1 MRHNRGA
8 KNKPEG
14 VCCGPGGLGALRGR
28 TRKRARKENSRQ
40 RKLYVKERDWR
51 YIKEPRN
58 QGACALEQIGE
69 GQGETV
75 GRGQLLDGVLCLWE
89 VLGVLF

>member
-1 MRHNRGA
+1 M
-8 KNKPEG
+8 
-14 VCCGPGGLGALRGR
+14 GALGGH
-28 TRKRARKENSRQ
+28 TRKKARKENSRK
-40 RKLYVKERDWR
+40 RKLYVKERVWG

-75 GRGQLLDGVLCLWE
+75 AEASSWMESCVCGKCWE
-89 VLGVLF
+89 FYSELNAKPLKTLFHFTFYSET